1 MLQTISFT
9 STPVNNNS
17 EGLRWPEEKIN
28 AWYERHPWPIG
39 CNYIPQYAINQ
50 LEMWQEETFNA
61 AVIDQELSWAANLG
75 FNTVRVFLHHLLWE
89 QDQTGFINRINVF
102 LSIAMKYNIRAMFVL
117 FDAVWDPFPKTGKQP
132 DPKHYVHNSGWV
144 QCPGYDVLND
154 VSKYDC
160 LHDYVCGIVSH
171 FKNDDRV
178 LIWDLF
184 NEPDNMNLASY
195 KDDNY
200 AFHKAELSMQLLK
213 KSIEWVR
220 KTDPIQPITMAPWQ
234 FDWSDPGKL
243 TALDNYMFTHS
254 DIISFHC
261 YEDATGM
268 EKRIKDLKRYNRP
281 MLCTEYMARP
291 FNSTF
296 QKILPVLKK
305 HRVGAYNWGF
315 VAGKSQTNCP
325 WDSWQQDYTSEPPVW
340 FHDVFRPN
348 GEPYDKK
355 EVEYLVKFNKN
366 NVKQAMDKFKRDRQK
381 KNLN

>member
-1 MLQTISFT
+1 MKPDTKILKTADDPQMSQ
-9 STPVNNNS
+9 
-17 EGLRWPEEKIN
+17 RWSEEKIN
-28 AWYERHPWPIG
+28 AWYNKNAWPVG

-50 LEMWQEETFNA
+50 LEMWQEDSFDATI
-61 AVIDQELSWAANLG
+61 IDKELGWAATLG

-89 QDQTGFINRINVF
+89 QDSKGFLARMDIF
-102 LSIAMKYNIRAMFVL
+102 LTVAARYNIKTMFVL

-132 DPKHYVHNSGWV
+132 EPKNYVHNSGWV
-144 QCPGYDVLND
+144 QCPGYDVLNNPD
-154 VSKYDC
+154 KYDG
-160 LHDYVCGIVSH
+160 LYDYVYGVINH
-171 FKNDDRV
+171 FKDDSRV

-200 AFHKAELSMQLLK
+200 AFHKAELSMNLLK
-213 KSIEWVR
+213 KAILWVR
-220 KTDPIQPITMAPWQ
+220 AINPIQPITMAPWQ
-234 FDWSDPGKL
+234 FDWSDPAKL

-261 YEDATGM
+261 YEDKVGI

-281 MLCTEYMARP
+281 ILCTEYMARP

-305 HRVGAYNWGF
+305 HNVGAYNWGF
-315 VAGKSQTNCP
+315 VAGKSQTHCP
-325 WDSWQQDYTSEPPVW
+325 WDSWQQPYSLEPPVW
-340 FHDVFRPN
+340 FHDVYRPD

-355 EVEYLVKFNKN
+355 EVAYLMKFNRLN
-366 NVKQAMDKFKRDRQK
+366 IQQATSGKRA
-381 KNLN
+381 